1 MRKLRPFSILIKH
14 LKMVAFASFSLC
26 RRRPTEELVIL
37 EYYQDTL
44 EVNLQVEIDPYTHN

>member
-14 LKMVAFASFSLC
+14 LKMVAFTSSLC